1 MESGLISVDRWKSG
15 SQAYFLTH
23 MHSDHTRGLSA
34 VWSHAPLFCS
44 RTTAS
49 LFPSRFPGFDL
60 SLLRVVSLSSWQ
72 SLSLRSPSTGSP
84 VLLHFMAID
93 AHHCPGS
100 VMFMFRGDFGC
111 FLYTGD
117 FRWECDDA
125 AAAEEARTTLVAAIN
140 DFPVDILYLDN
151 TYCNPIYSFPS
162 RQVAAYLIADIII
175 SHPSHDIVIGVD
187 SLGKED
193 LLVHVSRILNIKIWV
208 WPERL
213 RTMHLLGFQDI
224 FTTDTSLT
232 RVRAVPRHSFSIQ
245 TLEGLNLM
253 CPTIGIMPSGLPW
266 LKRPPFNGDGN
277 LSGSLLTA
285 TTFKKKTAAQQ
296 RELLQGAVH
305 HFHHN
310 MYSVNYSDHSC
321 YEEIGDF
328 IKLVKPK
335 SMKGIVVSSSCYVD
349 PLYYFGRICGVSL
362 PPELLLLRPDT
373 TREQF
378 RAVRIK
384 SYSTKDETIVAKKE
398 KLRKEDD
405 HSSLKTNKKKRARIQ
420 VKCAKIAEQKKL
432 AAKKLAAK
440 KLEYVHA
447 SRRGLQFARAGRE
460 IQKETM
466 GDLGQTSSQDD
477 INAQLIADQAQLN
490 STMAAITEQLSRLES
505 RNQGQEQRPFGR
517 NHPYLEDPRSQ
528 SEEDSSDSE
537 PPDHGGINRPLLFS
551 RSVPAGQHQID
562 QKPPS
567 VRPSVQSKPHPVTPW
582 SKRWFGGEAPMISLF
597 SSTDNSHGGF
607 IVSVWLLDAVRL
619 GFEDNPLLR
628 RRLRSGG
635 AFLVPG

>member
-420 VKCAKIAEQKKL
+420 VKCAKIAE
-432 AAKKLAAK
+432 
-440 KLEYVHA
+440 V
-447 SRRGLQFARAGRE
+447 
-460 IQKETM
+460 
-466 GDLGQTSSQDD
+466 D
-477 INAQLIADQAQLN
+477 
-490 STMAAITEQLSRLES
+490 
-505 RNQGQEQRPFGR
+505 
-517 NHPYLEDPRSQ
+517 
-528 SEEDSSDSE
+528 
-537 PPDHGGINRPLLFS
+537 
-551 RSVPAGQHQID
+551 
-562 QKPPS
+562 
-567 VRPSVQSKPHPVTPW
+567 
-582 SKRWFGGEAPMISLF
+582 
-597 SSTDNSHGGF
+597 
-607 IVSVWLLDAVRL
+607 
-619 GFEDNPLLR
+619 
-628 RRLRSGG
+628 
-635 AFLVPG
+635 